1 MSISYRRYEVL
12 LPRRH
17 NDGRRVPARFVTET
31 MVELRERFG
40 AASCETQT
48 IRGQWQHQG
57 SVCHDELVRVFADVE
72 DTPENRQFFLS
83 FKTRLKSRFDQIEIW
98 LTSHPID
105 VL

>member
-1 MSISYRRYEVL
+1 MH
-12 LPRRH
+12 PRQ
-17 NDGRRVPARFVTET
+17 AVTET

-57 SVCHDELVRVFADVE
+57 SVYTDELVRVFADVE
-72 DTPENRQFFLS
+72 DNPENRQFFLS
-83 FKTRLKSRFDQIEIW
+83 FKSKLESRFEQILIW